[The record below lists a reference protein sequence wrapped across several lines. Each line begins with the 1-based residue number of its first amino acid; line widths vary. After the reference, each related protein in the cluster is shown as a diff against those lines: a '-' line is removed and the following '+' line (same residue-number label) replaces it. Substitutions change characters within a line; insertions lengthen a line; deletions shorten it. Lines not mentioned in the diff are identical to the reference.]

1 MSAPKVLQTTKLTF
15 ATHETSVD
23 KVDAVS
29 NQRMLILDDAG
40 LRSLICM
47 EGEDCND
54 DVPKLDCQIQD

>member
-1 MSAPKVLQTTKLTF
+1 
-15 ATHETSVD
+15 VD